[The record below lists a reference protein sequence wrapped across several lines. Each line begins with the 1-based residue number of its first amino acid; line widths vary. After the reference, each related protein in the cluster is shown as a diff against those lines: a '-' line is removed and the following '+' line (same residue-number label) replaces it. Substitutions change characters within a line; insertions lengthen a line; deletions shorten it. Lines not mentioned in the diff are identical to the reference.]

1 MINTLLINIHLLLYW
16 HHFLQLK
23 YLFVSNMTAWWQSKQ
38 EYIINMMGWGVSEGV
53 KRQNKKVSRCV
64 MARLG
69 HNTFWITR
77 FFSNR
82 ADTYFPGKYAFL
94 DFIFW
99 TNFRLALILRISK
112 LIVNEKICR
121 YFFEWRKKKYLYIYF
136 FLLEREISWE
146 QLLCRAKSRNPRRS
160 RGTVMTVSPR
170 QEVICH
176 ELTFLI
182 NVECKISVMMD
193 QLAFLSW
200 VVKSSC

>member
-69 HNTFWITR
+69 HNTFSITR

-94 DFIFW
+94 DSIFW

-121 YFFEWRKKKYLYIYF
+121 YFFEWRKKKYLYIYIF
-136 FLLEREISWE
+136 FNSNERFHGSSYYAEPSQGTRDALGGRLWLFLRAGRLFAMSW
-146 QLLCRAKSRNPRRS
+146 LSSL
-160 RGTVMTVSPR
+160 M
-170 QEVICH
+170 
-176 ELTFLI
+176 L
-182 NVECKISVMMD
+182 NVKFRLWWTS
-193 QLAFLSW
+193 
-200 VVKSSC
+200 